1 MSKFLTVIGI
11 TGLLFIGVLIFGISV
26 MGDRYCKIEI
36 MNDGDSRLILK
47 TFEYTNY
54 DKKLTVDSINLNPKQ
69 RIEIGQCINCNA
81 IKYSDIDFDSIGIYN
96 SDNKLTIWKS
106 KDFADF
112 LTKNERVD
120 CATFKIK

>member
-1 MSKFLTVIGI
+1 MNKFLTVIGI
-11 TGLLFIGVLIFGISV
+11 IGLLFIGVLIFGISV

-69 RIEIGQCINCNA
+69 RIEIGQCINCNT
-81 IKYSDIDFDSIGIYN
+81 IKHSDIDFDSIGIYN

-112 LTKNERVD
+112 LTKTERVD

>member
-1 MSKFLTVIGI
+1 
-11 TGLLFIGVLIFGISV
+11 
-26 MGDRYCKIEI
+26 